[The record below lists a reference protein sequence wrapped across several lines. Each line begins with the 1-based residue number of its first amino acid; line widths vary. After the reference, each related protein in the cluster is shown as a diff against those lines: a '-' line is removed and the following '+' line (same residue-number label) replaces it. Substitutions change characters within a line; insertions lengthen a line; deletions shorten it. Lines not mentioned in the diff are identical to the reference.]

1 VAREWVLLQYDGAD
15 VQDYWQVSYAVDSTD
30 ATAWASDPQFKTI
43 AYSGAAN
50 MVSATTATGLS
61 EAAATS
67 DSALIV
73 LTDSSWATGV
83 WDGGSTNYPKH
94 EVSKILGTTSTGT
107 VVVPVNLDDEFTA
120 WYQIQGF
127 TAAGDAAAVTS
138 AAMTEATSRTTL
150 WGAASSLT
158 AAATVVVA
166 ASLF

>member
-1 VAREWVLLQYDGAD
+1 MAREWVLLQYDGAD
-15 VQDYWQVSYAVDSTD
+15 VQDYWQLGYAVDGT
-30 ATAWASDPQFKTI
+30 TVTNWAADPTLNQI
-43 AYSGAAN
+43 AYSGEAN
-50 MVSATTATGLS
+50 MVSETTATGLS
-61 EAAATS
+61 AAAAGSSSTT
-67 DSALIV
+67 IV
-73 LTDSSWATGV
+73 LTASSWAANV
-83 WDGGSTNYPKH
+83 WNGSTNYPKH

-107 VVVPVNLDDEFTA
+107 VVVPVNLEDEFTA

-127 TAAGDAAAVTS
+127 TASGSEAAVTS